1 MVEFVHFENE
11 SMWYLCESYQNHDL
25 LSYTFINLLE
35 CFFSEVLGELILH
48 WLAHVVKLNSQ
59 YHSISALSKEYAKMR
74 PRPPIKYLSVK
85 LFHILWLLQFI
96 LSVHISTY
104 FASAIKPSA
113 KSCISV
119 SSGQFRMFRIPMI
132 SLTMGDVD
140 PRLRFE
146 DDFTSWVISVGKTE
160 ESAKRYARVKTS
172 DTAAPTMVPTV
183 ATSSEVDISVE
194 EVKVLFKESNR
205 RWRSAIFLWENRLS
219 NWILFWNPFQK
230 QNAQVVNL
238 KNPDLDLIRRIHPA
252 CGFYG
257 FMIRLIFGF
266 AQKNP
271 PTNSV
276 FSSSS
281 EASTYFQI

>member
-1 MVEFVHFENE
+1 MLFQRSPGRINIKLIGSCGKVKFSVPFHFGAVKRICQNAPSSTNQVLVSKIIPYSLTRTVHPI
-11 SMWYLCESYQNHDL
+11 SH
-25 LSYTFINLLE
+25 
-35 CFFSEVLGELILH
+35 FSIC
-48 WLAHVVKLNSQ
+48 
-59 YHSISALSKEYAKMR
+59 
-74 PRPPIKYLSVK
+74 
-85 LFHILWLLQFI
+85 
-96 LSVHISTY
+96 
-104 FASAIKPSA
+104 FASAIKLST

-119 SSGQFRMFRIPMI
+119 SSGQFRLFRIPMI
-132 SLTMGDVD
+132 SWTMGDVD
-140 PRLRFE
+140 PRLRFK

-160 ESAKRYARVKTS
+160 ESAKRDARVKTS
-172 DTAAPTMVPTV
+172 GTAAPTMVPTV
-183 ATSSEVDISVE
+183 TTSSEVDISVE

-219 NWILFWNPFQK
+219 NWILFWNPFPK

-238 KNPDLDLIRRIHPA
+238 KNPDLDLIRRIHPE

-257 FMIRLIFGF
+257 FIIRFGF
-266 AQKNP
+266 AQKNA